1 MKRPSNLLSS
11 FGSLRR
17 LSQRPFTSVP
27 RLSQHWKTS
36 DNPGKVAYESLAWR
50 SSKNFRATY
59 AVVPLTLLGVT
70 IWIFSN
76 PFLAEHSEGR
86 SQGLIP
92 YSEVLKHNSRESC
105 WVIIRGQVYD
115 LTEFVAR
122 HPGGSRV
129 IINNA
134 GQDVTTLFEGIHS
147 PAVLQSMLQ
156 PHQHLGPVD
165 PSTMPVQEILMSE
178 DDLRVAAARN
188 AMPPLARMINL
199 ADIEEVA
206 RKVLTKQGWSYYR
219 SEAEDGY
226 SYRNNF
232 AALRHYFFRP
242 RILRK
247 VAEVDLTTTILGIPS
262 SLPIFVSPAAMAG
275 LGHPEG
281 EKNITRGA
289 VEVLKKVE
297 KLGFHGVMLT
307 VDAPV
312 LGRRELD
319 MRTKEIFDDDD
330 EEFVAAGEKRG
341 GVAASLEGYF
351 ETNIG
356 WDDVEWLQRTT
367 KLPIIIKGIQ
377 TVDDCIL
384 ATQYPGVKGVLLSN
398 HGGRQA
404 DYAPAAIDV
413 LYELRQKRP
422 DVFDKVEVYVDGGFR
437 RGTDVLKAIC
447 LGAKAC
453 GLGRPFLYANAA
465 YGEAGVIKTVR
476 LLNEEIKNA
485 MQQIGLTSLAQAS
498 PDMVEY
504 VIRSI
509 EPPKPEDYSQ

>member
-1 MKRPSNLLSS
+1 
-11 FGSLRR
+11 
-17 LSQRPFTSVP
+17 
-27 RLSQHWKTS
+27 
-36 DNPGKVAYESLAWR
+36 
-50 SSKNFRATY
+50 
-59 AVVPLTLLGVT
+59 
-70 IWIFSN
+70 
-76 PFLAEHSEGR
+76 
-86 SQGLIP
+86 
-92 YSEVLKHNSRESC
+92 
-105 WVIIRGQVYD
+105 
-115 LTEFVAR
+115 
-122 HPGGSRV
+122 
-129 IINNA
+129 
-134 GQDVTTLFEGIHS
+134 
-147 PAVLQSMLQ
+147 MLQ

-247 VAEVDLTTTILGIPS
+247 VAEVDPTTTILGIPS

-289 VEVLKKVE
+289 GKTGIIQGISSNASCSIDEIADARQPGQPLIFQLYIARDRAKSVEVLKKVE